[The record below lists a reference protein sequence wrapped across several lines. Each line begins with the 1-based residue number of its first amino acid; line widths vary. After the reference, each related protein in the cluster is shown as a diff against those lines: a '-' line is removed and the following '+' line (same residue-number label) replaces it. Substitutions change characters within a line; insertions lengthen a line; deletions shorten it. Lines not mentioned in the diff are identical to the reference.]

1 MRSKKEKTQTNLDQI
16 PLEGFRQLVQ
26 VKVPGDGARVLAAHR
41 RLGDHLHV
49 VAQGCQAS
57 GVQLPEGVQVGAD
70 DVGNL
75 SGPTQCKNFG
85 PSSDLKKWLE
95 IASGF
100 CFKGNLHIFFFL
112 ESQVNTQ
119 NIQVKTESNF
129 FSLELGP
136 LFLSSPITMRKSP
149 V

>member
-1 MRSKKEKTQTNLDQI
+1 MMRSKKEKTQTNLDQI

-75 SGPTQCKNFG
+75 SGPTQ
-85 PSSDLKKWLE
+85 S
-95 IASGF
+95 
-100 CFKGNLHIFFFL
+100 
-112 ESQVNTQ
+112 
-119 NIQVKTESNF
+119 
-129 FSLELGP
+129 
-136 LFLSSPITMRKSP
+136 
-149 V
+149 